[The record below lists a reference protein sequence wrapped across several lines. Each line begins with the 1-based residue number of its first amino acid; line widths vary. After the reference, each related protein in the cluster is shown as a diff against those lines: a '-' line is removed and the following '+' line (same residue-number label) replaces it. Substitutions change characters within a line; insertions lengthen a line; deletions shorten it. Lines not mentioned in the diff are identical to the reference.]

1 MSTSD
6 ERLHYPATER
16 NREPI
21 AAVLERVLPDAG
33 LVLEIASGSGEHSLY
48 FAERFGALTFQPSD
62 PDPQCRASIDAWR
75 ASVDETL
82 AARILP
88 ARELDVQRRP
98 WPLASADAILCIN
111 MIHISPWASC
121 VALMKG
127 AAELLE
133 PGAPLYLYGP
143 YRVGGAHTAPSNASF
158 DASLRSRDPSWG
170 VRDLEAVIEEAA
182 HSFDHVETVSMPA
195 NNLSVVFRRR

>member
-33 LVLEIASGSGEHSLY
+33 VVLEIASGSGEHSLY
-48 FAERFGALTFQPSD
+48 FAERLGALTFQPSD

-75 ASVDETL
+75 ASVDEAL

-88 ARELDVQRRP
+88 ALELDVQRPP

>member
-1 MSTSD
+1 MSD
-6 ERLHYPATER
+6 GRLHYPATER

-21 AAVLERVLPDAG
+21 AAVLERVLPEAG
-33 LVLEIASGSGEHSLY
+33 VVLEIASGSGEHSLY
-48 FAERFGALTFQPSD
+48 FAERFGPLTFQPSD

-75 ASVDETL
+75 ASVDPTL
-82 AARILP
+82 SARILP
-88 ARELDVQRRP
+88 ALELDVERIP
-98 WPLASADAILCIN
+98 WPITRADAILCIN

-121 VALMKG
+121 VSLMKG
-127 AAELLE
+127 AADLLE

-143 YRVGGAHTAPSNASF
+143 YRVGGAHTAPSNESF

-170 VRDLEAVIEEAA
+170 VRDLEAVIAEAT
-182 HSFDHVETVSMPA
+182 HSFDHVETVAMPA